1 MVEHGK
7 ITGVKLIM
15 DPGQLD
21 ELDVEFAYC
30 RPKGDAMATIL
41 ITGANRGLGLEF
53 ARQYLAEGDAVI
65 AATRNPGAAHRLRQ
79 LERDSKGR
87 LSVVEADV
95 ADSASVRRAAANVPA
110 SAIDILINCAGVMG
124 GDGQTIGSIDY
135 HEWMRVLDV
144 NVLGPMR
151 MCEAFL
157 DRVAQSGGRLI
168 VTITSGMGS
177 LADNTS
183 GGSIAYRTSKAA
195 VNMAMRTAAIDLRA
209 RGISCVVINPGWV
222 KTDMGGPNAKLTP
235 EQSITAM
242 RRVISE
248 LGPDDSGRF
257 YNYDGREY
265 PW

>member
-1 MVEHGK
+1 
-7 ITGVKLIM
+7 
-15 DPGQLD
+15 
-21 ELDVEFAYC
+21 
-30 RPKGDAMATIL
+30 MATIL

-53 ARQYLAEGDAVI
+53 TRQYLAGGDAVI

-79 LERDSKGR
+79 LERDFKGC
-87 LSVVEADV
+87 LTLVEADV
-95 ADSASVRRAAANVPA
+95 ADTASVRRAAVGAPA

-124 GDGQTIGSIDY
+124 DDRQTIGSIDY

-157 DRVAQSGGRLI
+157 DRVARSDRRLI

-183 GGSIAYRTSKAA
+183 GGYIAYRTSKAA
-195 VNMAMRTAAIDLRA
+195 VNMAMRTAAIDLKS
-209 RGISCVVINPGWV
+209 RGISCLVINPGWV
-222 KTDMGGPNAKLTP
+222 KTDMGGPNAPLTP
-235 EQSITAM
+235 EQSVAAM
-242 RRVISE
+242 RRVIAE
-248 LGPDDSGRF
+248 LGPSDSGRF

>member
-1 MVEHGK
+1 
-7 ITGVKLIM
+7 
-15 DPGQLD
+15 
-21 ELDVEFAYC
+21 
-30 RPKGDAMATIL
+30 MATIL

-53 ARQYLAEGDAVI
+53 TRQYLSEGYAVI
-65 AATRNPGAAHRLRQ
+65 AAARNTGAAHRLRQ
-79 LERDSKGR
+79 LERDSKGS
-87 LSVVEADV
+87 LSLVEADV
-95 ADSASVRRAAANVPA
+95 ADNASVRRAASNIQTP
-110 SAIDILINCAGVMG
+110 AIDILINCAGVLG

-157 DRVAQSGGRLI
+157 DRVARSDRRLI

-183 GGSIAYRTSKAA
+183 GGYIAYRTSKAA
-195 VNMAMRTAAIDLRA
+195 VNMAMRTAAIDLKS

-222 KTDMGGPNAKLTP
+222 KTDMGGPNAKLAP
-235 EQSITAM
+235 EQSVTAM
-242 RRVISE
+242 RRVIAE
-248 LGPDDSGRF
+248 LGPNESGRF
-257 YNYDGREY
+257 YNYDGRDY